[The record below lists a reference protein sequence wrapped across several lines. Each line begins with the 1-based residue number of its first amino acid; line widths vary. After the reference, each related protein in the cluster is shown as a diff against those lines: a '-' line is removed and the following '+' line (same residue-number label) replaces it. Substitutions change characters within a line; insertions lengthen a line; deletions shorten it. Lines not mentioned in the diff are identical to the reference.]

1 MRCVPLSSREGED
14 SEPAKLWPVD
24 EQTIHAQFVNI
35 ALSLTPPLLRNRN
48 ITDPREAVAVYM
60 QVYDSVIAAAI
71 ANEDKSAPAA
81 E

>member
-1 MRCVPLSSREGED
+1 MTFCPKEARGGED
-14 SEPAKLWPVD
+14 RKPAKFPAVD
-24 EQTIHAQFVNI
+24 EQTIHAQFVSI

-48 ITDPREAVAVYM
+48 ITDPKEAVAVYM

-71 ANEDKSAPAA
+71 ANEEKNAPPA